1 MFERFK
7 KKEEVM
13 KPFGTGI
20 ARSLTAVPDQV
31 FSQKMM
37 GDGYALELTE
47 GTITAPVSG
56 EVTMIFPTGHAFGI
70 TTDAGLE
77 LLIHIGIDTVELK
90 GEGFDA
96 VVKQGDKVKQGDV
109 LTHVDLEFI
118 KAQGKSLISPFI
130 FTSGQSIVLHK
141 EDEMVDPSTDQLLTI
156 QK

>member
-37 GDGYALELTE
+37 GDGYAIELTDGE
-47 GTITAPVSG
+47 IVAPISG

-70 TTDAGLE
+70 QTDAGLE
-77 LLIHIGIDTVELK
+77 VLIHIGIDTVELK
-90 GEGFDA
+90 GEGFKA
-96 VVKQGDKVKQGDV
+96 VVQQGDKVKQGDV
-109 LTHVDLEFI
+109 LTHVDLDFV
-118 KAQGKSLISPFI
+118 KAQGKSLVSPFI
-130 FTSGQSIVLHK
+130 FTSGQTITLHK
-141 EDEMVDPSTDQLLTI
+141 EDENVDPSTVNILTI
-156 QK
+156 Q